1 MSLKGVI
8 YFILNISTY
17 YKLLFLEFNSS
28 RFDEKF
34 EKYNT
39 RLMKLVQSLNCEAV
53 DQVTLFN
60 IINSF
65 IDNVKECARLR
76 NQPNSRGL
84 KRIEDLLLRNF
95 IDQESIKKMIEDLE
109 NNNSKHVETEA
120 VNLIESLNINSVMKK
135 SRSNDE
141 FIDKLSEYPEGT
153 LAFKYSTLWNNLT
166 ELNNLELSK
175 SELKQS
181 MIQLIEDFS
190 QDFGGAC
197 QHDVLLVAFDQVIN
211 EIRHS
216 IIAK

>member
-1 MSLKGVI
+1 M
-8 YFILNISTY
+8 
-17 YKLLFLEFNSS
+17 E
-28 RFDEKF
+28 
-34 EKYNT
+34 
-39 RLMKLVQSLNCEAV
+39 
-53 DQVTLFN
+53 
-60 IINSF
+60 
-65 IDNVKECARLR
+65 
-76 NQPNSRGL
+76 
-84 KRIEDLLLRNF
+84 NF
-95 IDQESIKKMIEDLE
+95 IDQESIKKMIENLE

-120 VNLIESLNINSVMKK
+120 VNRIESLNINSAVKK

-197 QHDVLLVAFDQVIN
+197 QDDVLLVAFDQVIY
-211 EIRHS
+211 EIRQR
-216 IIAK
+216 IIEK